1 MSKAEG
7 CIVAGACRWKCKQQP
22 NEKAHN
28 GRTGDGESV
37 LPDHEREAA
46 RSEANDKCAERP
58 YSILICVEPRY
69 HADEKRQRMDS
80 KREQCPA

>member
-7 CIVAGACRWKCKQQP
+7 CIVAGACRRKRKQQP
-22 NEKAHN
+22 NDRADN

-37 LPDHEREAA
+37 LPDHEREAG
-46 RSEANDKCAERP
+46 RSEANDNGAERP
-58 YSILICVEPRY
+58 YSILICAEPRY

-80 KREQCPA
+80 KRQ